1 MKAVNNIV
9 LIGMPGAGKT
19 TVGKYLAKTLNFEFI
34 DLDILISENEKM
46 AITDIFKNKGEEYF
60 RILETDFLKK
70 LVSKK
75 NIVLSTGGG
84 TPKKD
89 ENIDIL
95 KNIGISF
102 YLEIEPNKIF
112 DRIKEDK
119 NRPLLKNDSP
129 FEVLEKLYNERKQNY
144 KKADYIINAD
154 RKIEDITSEII
165 KIYEEIKR

>member
-1 MKAVNNIV
+1 MKTVNNIV

-19 TVGKYLAKTLNFEFI
+19 TVGEYLAKTLNFEFI

-46 AITDIFKNKGEEYF
+46 PITDIFKNKGEEYF
-60 RILETDFLKK
+60 RILETEFLKK
-70 LVSKK
+70 LISEK
-75 NIVLSTGGG
+75 NMVLSTGGG

-89 ENIDIL
+89 ENVEIL
-95 KNIGISF
+95 KDIGPTF

-119 NRPLLKNDSP
+119 NRPLLRNDNP
-129 FEVLEKLYNERKQNY
+129 YVVLEKLYNERKGNY

-154 RKIEDITSEII
+154 RKIEDITGEII